1 MSNYDPLDQAGQDKA
16 RSDSRTRDKL
26 VESTDIGDVQ
36 WLMSNKRGR
45 RIVWHMLDR
54 ANLFA
59 SSFNTNSMTMA
70 RDEGAKTEARRWQI
84 MALCNCAD
92 LYTLMLKETGK

>member
-16 RSDSRTRDKL
+16 RNQSRTREKL
-26 VESTDIGDVQ
+26 AESTDIEDVK
-36 WLMSNKRGR
+36 WMMANPRGR
-45 RIVWHMLDR
+45 RLVWHILDR

-70 RDEGAKTEARRWQI
+70 RDEGAKSEARRWQI
-84 MALCNCAD
+84 LTLCHCAD
-92 LYTLMLKETGK
+92 LYTLMLKESGK